1 MTINDIILLLSLLVS
16 LGALIVSL
24 AYNRTTHVENA
35 YERFL
40 SFWIEMDSCFIEHPS
55 VHKYFYD
62 CEWNNRL
69 PDEGSSEYELALC
82 IAEKFRDV
90 FQYSEQ
96 IARDIPK
103 KYKASYY
110 DYMNRIMNTAIYKR
124 MDEKNPIAYSSNH
137 RIGSEY
143 LVQK

>member
-1 MTINDIILLLSLLVS
+1 MTVNDIILLLSLLVS
-16 LGALIVSL
+16 IGALIVSL
-24 AYNRTTHVENA
+24 TYNKFVHIENS

-40 SFWIEMDSCFIEHPS
+40 SFWIEMDSCFIEHSS

-62 CEWNNRL
+62 SEWNNRI
-69 PDEGSSEYELALC
+69 PDEESDDYEIALC

-96 IARDIPK
+96 ISKDIPE
-103 KYKASYY
+103 KYKPSYY

-124 MDEKNPIAYSSNH
+124 MDEKNPIMYSKNH
-137 RIGSEY
+137 RIGSEF
-143 LVQK
+143 LIQK